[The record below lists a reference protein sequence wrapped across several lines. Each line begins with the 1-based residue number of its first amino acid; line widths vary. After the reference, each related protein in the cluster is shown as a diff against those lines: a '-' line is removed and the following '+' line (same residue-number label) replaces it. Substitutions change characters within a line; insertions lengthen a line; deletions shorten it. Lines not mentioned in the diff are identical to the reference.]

1 MFQKL
6 ILIAFLFAGT
16 HIYTIAQDQTAINPL
31 SKAEIAFLDFI
42 TKDSAND
49 LNLSLFKE
57 NFRFGFHS
65 KIANGITLMK
75 SKNKLWVQPM
85 GSGRL
90 YEIVKIGQSKYQLL
104 RIDSTLHTGVNFG
117 SINWMH
123 HDTLFQFGGIG
134 FWKIKDHFTFFSNK
148 THEWELFNSNKRVP
162 VFQSADNGVIYK
174 MDQKAG
180 KFYLSHSILQ
190 QDFPNTLTTISDD
203 TCRVFNFK
211 DRTWTILGKLNPALK
226 EIGKKSIDIKS
237 DFGPFLVFHTDLE
250 LYWLNFSKNQF
261 GSLSKN
267 KQAEFREKWLDIYK
281 VHPEHMYQFVM
292 GSNFYLVKIGKEGDL
307 TYETITLNEQ
317 DFVDPEVQLIY
328 TNSLINQFLNT
339 IAPGKPIIGNA
350 IVVLIAFLIYALYKK
365 RFKKKKIPTE
375 VQSILYKNFYS
386 ALSIVEKELIQAI
399 YQLQIKNEQISIKTI
414 NKIIGVQQKDT
425 ITQNKSRSDIF
436 LRINQKFKL
445 ATRENEALIVK
456 QREASDKRQYN
467 YNMNPIFIKQL
478 EKLILNNQ

>member
-6 ILIAFLFAGT
+6 LLIAFFFAGT
-16 HIYTIAQDQTAINPL
+16 HFYTIAQDQTAIHPL

-57 NFRFGFHS
+57 NLRFGFHS

-75 SKNKLWVQPM
+75 SNNKLWVQPM

-90 YEIVKIGQSKYQLL
+90 YEIVKIEQSKYQLL

-148 THEWELFNSNKRVP
+148 THEWELFSSNKRVP
-162 VFQSADNGVIYK
+162 VFQSADNGVIYQ
-174 MDQKAG
+174 MDQKEG

-203 TCRVFNFK
+203 TCRVFNFN

-226 EIGKKSIDIKS
+226 EISKKSIDIKS
-237 DFGPFLVFHTDLE
+237 NLGPFVVFHTDLE
-250 LYWLNFSKNQF
+250 LYWLNFSKNLY
-261 GSLSKN
+261 GALSKN
-267 KQAEFREKWLDIYK
+267 KQAEFREKWLGIYK
-281 VHPEHMYQFVM
+281 KQPEHMYQFMM
-292 GSNFYLVKIGKEGDL
+292 GSDYFLIKIDKEGNL
-307 TYETITLNEQ
+307 TYETIILNEK
-317 DFVDPEVQLIY
+317 DFIDPKAQPIY
-328 TNSLINQFLNT
+328 SNSLITLFLNK

-350 IVVLIAFLIYALYKK
+350 IVVLIAFLIYTLYKK
-365 RFKKKKIPTE
+365 RFKKKKIPIE

-467 YNMNPIFIKQL
+467 YNMNPVFIKQL